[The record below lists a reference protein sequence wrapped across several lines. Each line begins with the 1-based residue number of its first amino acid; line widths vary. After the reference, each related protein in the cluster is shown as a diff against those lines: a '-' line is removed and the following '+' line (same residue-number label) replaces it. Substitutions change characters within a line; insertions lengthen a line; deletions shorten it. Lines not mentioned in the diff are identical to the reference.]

1 MIRNGFAGLSW
12 LTGMGLAAAFCS
24 TTAFLPQ
31 LVKTWRTRSTKDISL
46 AMFLVLVTGIIL
58 WLAYGIII
66 EDIPLIAANGMT
78 LLFAGTILFFKL
90 KHG

>member
-1 MIRNGFAGLSW
+1 MIGNGFAGLSW
-12 LTGMGLAAAFCS
+12 LTWIGLAAAFCS